1 MRHRVKGK
9 GLSRTAAHRK
19 ATFRALT
26 KALVKEHRIVTTVT
40 KAKELRRF
48 VEPLITR
55 SKEDNNLNRKVV
67 FAALQDKETVK
78 SLFAEVGPA
87 AGERPGGYTRVI
99 KIGHR
104 QGDGA
109 EMAVIELVD
118 FNDVQPEGKET
129 KKKKTRRAG
138 KAATKKAETPSTVEE
153 TTVVSEESPS
163 ADTEATAEKVD
174 ASALA
179 TEATSEA
186 EEITDESG
194 EEKAEEDSDEEQK

>member
-26 KALVKEHRIVTTVT
+26 KALVREHRIVTTVT

-67 FAALQDKETVK
+67 FSALQDKETVK
-78 SLFAEVGPA
+78 SLFTEVGPA
-87 AGERPGGYTRVI
+87 AVDRPGGYTRVI

-118 FNDVQPEGKET
+118 FNNVQPEGKET

-138 KAATKKAETPSTVEE
+138 KSSAKKATASAAVEEVAVDNEAENTVE
-153 TTVVSEESPS
+153 VVENTDEPDS
-163 ADTEATAEKVD
+163 ATEGAEATAETVD
-174 ASALA
+174 MNHDSLG
-179 TEATSEA
+179 ESSEKNTK
-186 EEITDESG
+186 EE
-194 EEKAEEDSDEEQK
+194 

>member
-9 GLSRTAAHRK
+9 GLSRTTAHRK
-19 ATFRALT
+19 ATFRSLT
-26 KALVKEHRIVTTVT
+26 KALVREHRIVTTVT

-67 FAALQDKETVK
+67 FSALQDKETVK
-78 SLFAEVGPA
+78 SLFTEVGPA
-87 AGERPGGYTRVI
+87 VGNRPGGYTRVI

-138 KAATKKAETPSTVEE
+138 KSSTKKATASAAVQGVAVDNEAKNAVEVVENTNEPDSATEGAEATVE
-153 TTVVSEESPS
+153 TVDMNHDSLGESSE
-163 ADTEATAEKVD
+163 K
-174 ASALA
+174 
-179 TEATSEA
+179 
-186 EEITDESG
+186 
-194 EEKAEEDSDEEQK
+194 DSN

>member
-9 GLSRTAAHRK
+9 GLNRTAAHRK

-26 KALVKEHRIVTTVT
+26 KALVREHRIVTTVT

-67 FAALQDKETVK
+67 FSALQDKETVK
-78 SLFAEVGPA
+78 SLFNEVGPA
-87 AGERPGGYTRVI
+87 AVDRPGGYTRVI

-118 FNDVQPEGKET
+118 FNNVQPEGKET

-138 KAATKKAETPSTVEE
+138 KSSNKKATAPAAVEEVAVDNETENTVE
-153 TTVVSEESPS
+153 VVKNTDEPDS
-163 ADTEATAEKVD
+163 ATERAEATAETVD
-174 ASALA
+174 MNHDSPG
-179 TEATSEA
+179 
-186 EEITDESG
+186 ES
-194 EEKAEEDSDEEQK
+194 S

>member
-9 GLSRTAAHRK
+9 NLSRTAAHRR

-55 SKEDNNLNRKVV
+55 AKEDNHNNRKQV

-78 SLFAEVGPA
+78 QLFAEVGPA
-87 AGERPGGYTRVI
+87 AGDRPGGYTRVI

-118 FNDVQPEGKET
+118 FNDIQPDGKET

-138 KAATKKAETPSTVEE
+138 RSTAKKTTDAVEAVEAPAEEVEAVEAVVEDTEDAVEE
-153 TTVVSEESPS
+153 AEDLASESEATDHQDESTEGSEEEE
-163 ADTEATAEKVD
+163 EAK
-174 ASALA
+174 
-179 TEATSEA
+179 
-186 EEITDESG
+186 
-194 EEKAEEDSDEEQK
+194 

>member
-48 VEPLITR
+48 IEPLITR
-55 SKEDNNLNRKVV
+55 SKDDNNLNRKIV

-87 AGERPGGYTRVI
+87 AGDRPGGYTRVI

-118 FNDVQPEGKET
+118 FNDIQPEGKET

-138 KAATKKAETPSTVEE
+138 RSTAKKTTESTVAEDAAVVEE
-153 TTVVSEESPS
+153 VEEVVVNTEE
-163 ADTEATAEKVD
+163 AA
-174 ASALA
+174 
-179 TEATSEA
+179 EA
-186 EEITDESG
+186 EDTIEAIEDSAEDAPEKDSG
-194 EEKAEEDSDEEQK
+194 EEQK

>member
-48 VEPLITR
+48 IEPLITR
-55 SKEDNNLNRKVV
+55 SKDDNNLNRKIV

-87 AGERPGGYTRVI
+87 AGDRPGGYTRVI

-118 FNDVQPEGKET
+118 FNDIQPEGKET

-138 KAATKKAETPSTVEE
+138 RSTAKKTTESTVAEDAAVVEE
-153 TTVVSEESPS
+153 VEEVVVNTEEAADAEDTIEAIEDS
-163 ADTEATAEKVD
+163 AEDAPEKG
-174 ASALA
+174 
-179 TEATSEA
+179 
-186 EEITDESG
+186 SG
-194 EEKAEEDSDEEQK
+194 EEQK

>member
-48 VEPLITR
+48 IEPLITR
-55 SKEDNNLNRKVV
+55 SKDDNNLNRKIV

-87 AGERPGGYTRVI
+87 AGDRPGGYTRVI

-118 FNDVQPEGKET
+118 FNDIQPEGKET

-138 KAATKKAETPSTVEE
+138 RSTAKKTTESTVAEDAAVVEE
-153 TTVVSEESPS
+153 VEEVVVNTEE
-163 ADTEATAEKVD
+163 AA
-174 ASALA
+174 
-179 TEATSEA
+179 EA
-186 EEITDESG
+186 EDTIEAIEDSAEDAPEKGSG
-194 EEKAEEDSDEEQK
+194 EEQK

>member
-67 FAALQDKETVK
+67 FASLQDKETVK
-78 SLFAEVGPA
+78 SLFAEIGPA

-118 FNDVQPEGKET
+118 FNDAQPEGKET

-138 KAATKKAETPSTVEE
+138 KAATKKAEATPNVEE
-153 TTVVSEESPS
+153 ATVVAEESTS
-163 ADTEATAEKVD
+163 DDVE
-174 ASALA
+174 ASAEQVDESAEA
-179 TEATSEA
+179 TEATSEM
-186 EEITDESG
+186 EGSGDESG

>member
-26 KALVKEHRIVTTVT
+26 KALVREHRIVTTVT

-67 FAALQDKETVK
+67 FSALQDKETVK
-78 SLFAEVGPA
+78 SLFTAVGPA
-87 AGERPGGYTRVI
+87 AVDRPGGYTRVI

-118 FNDVQPEGKET
+118 FNNIQPEGKET

-138 KAATKKAETPSTVEE
+138 KSSAKKATASAAVEEVAVDNEAENTVE
-153 TTVVSEESPS
+153 VVENTDEPDS
-163 ADTEATAEKVD
+163 ATERAEATAETVD
-174 ASALA
+174 MNHDSLG
-179 TEATSEA
+179 
-186 EEITDESG
+186 ES
-194 EEKAEEDSDEEQK
+194 S

>member
-55 SKEDNNLNRKVV
+55 SKEDNNLNRKEV
-67 FAALQDKETVK
+67 FSALQDKETVK
-78 SLFAEVGPA
+78 SLFTEVGPA
-87 AGERPGGYTRVI
+87 VGNRPGGYTRVI

-138 KAATKKAETPSTVEE
+138 KSSIKKATAPAAIEEVAVDNEVENVVEPIENASESNSVTESTKNIIETLEMNDD
-153 TTVVSEESPS
+153 S
-163 ADTEATAEKVD
+163 A
-174 ASALA
+174 
-179 TEATSEA
+179 
-186 EEITDESG
+186 G
-194 EEKAEEDSDEEQK
+194 EFSQKDSDEE

>member
-138 KAATKKAETPSTVEE
+138 KTATKKAEAPSTVEE
-153 TTVVSEESPS
+153 ATVVSEESPS
-163 ADTEATAEKVD
+163 ADTEATAEQVD
-174 ASALA
+174 ASAVA

-194 EEKAEEDSDEEQK
+194 EEKTEEDSDEEQK

>member
-138 KAATKKAETPSTVEE
+138 KAATKKAVAPSAVEE
-153 TTVVSEESPS
+153 ATVVSEESTGD
-163 ADTEATAEKVD
+163 DTEATAEQVD
-174 ASALA
+174 VSAVA

>member
-48 VEPLITR
+48 IEPLITR
-55 SKEDNNLNRKVV
+55 SKEDNNLNRKIV

-87 AGERPGGYTRVI
+87 AGDRPGGYTRVI

-118 FNDVQPEGKET
+118 FNDIQPEGKET

-138 KAATKKAETPSTVEE
+138 RSSAKKTTTPAVAEEAAVVEE
-153 TTVVSEESPS
+153 VEEVVESTEEAAEVEDTIEASEDS
-163 ADTEATAEKVD
+163 
-174 ASALA
+174 
-179 TEATSEA
+179 A
-186 EEITDESG
+186 EEAPEQDSG
-194 EEKAEEDSDEEQK
+194 EE

>member
-78 SLFAEVGPA
+78 SLFAEIGPA
-87 AGERPGGYTRVI
+87 ADERPGGYTRVI

-118 FNDVQPEGKET
+118 FNDIQPEGKET

-138 KAATKKAETPSTVEE
+138 KAATKKAVVSSTVEE
-153 TTVVSEESPS
+153 ATAVAEESASDDSKASEEQT
-163 ADTEATAEKVD
+163 DV
-174 ASALA
+174 SALA
-179 TEATSEA
+179 TESTSEV
-186 EEITDESG
+186 DESG
-194 EEKAEEDSDEEQK
+194 EEKTEENSDEEQK

>member
-9 GLSRTAAHRK
+9 NLSRTAAHRK

-26 KALVKEHRIVTTVT
+26 KALIKEHRIVTTVT

-55 SKEDNNLNRKVV
+55 AKEDNNNNRRQI

-78 SLFAEVGPA
+78 QLFAEVGPA
-87 AGERPGGYTRVI
+87 AGDRPGGYTRVI

-118 FNDVQPEGKET
+118 FNEWTYTNSNSIKR
-129 KKKKTRRAG
+129 TRMEYRKNVANRCIEFIG
-138 KAATKKAETPSTVEE
+138 R
-153 TTVVSEESPS
+153 
-163 ADTEATAEKVD
+163 D
-174 ASALA
+174 
-179 TEATSEA
+179 
-186 EEITDESG
+186 I
-194 EEKAEEDSDEEQK
+194 

>member
-138 KAATKKAETPSTVEE
+138 KAATKKAVVSSTVEE
-153 TTVVSEESPS
+153 ATAVAEESASDDSKASEEQT
-163 ADTEATAEKVD
+163 DV
-174 ASALA
+174 SALA
-179 TEATSEA
+179 TESTSEV
-186 EEITDESG
+186 DESG
-194 EEKAEEDSDEEQK
+194 EEKTEENSDEEQK

>member
-1 MRHRVKGK
+1 MKGK

-19 ATFRALT
+19 ATFRSLT
-26 KALVKEHRIVTTVT
+26 KALVREHRIVTTVT

-67 FAALQDKETVK
+67 FSALQDKETVK
-78 SLFAEVGPA
+78 SLFTEVGPA
-87 AGERPGGYTRVI
+87 VGNRPGGYTRVI

-138 KAATKKAETPSTVEE
+138 KSSTKKATASAAVEGVAVDNE
-153 TTVVSEESPS
+153 AKNAVEVVENTNEPDN
-163 ADTEATAEKVD
+163 ATEGAEATAETVD
-174 ASALA
+174 MNHDSLG
-179 TEATSEA
+179 ESSEKDPN
-186 EEITDESG
+186 EE
-194 EEKAEEDSDEEQK
+194 

>member
-48 VEPLITR
+48 IEPLITR
-55 SKEDNNLNRKVV
+55 SKDDNNLNRKIV
-67 FAALQDKETVK
+67 FAALQDKETIK

-87 AGERPGGYTRVI
+87 AGDRPGGYTRVI

-118 FNDVQPEGKET
+118 FNDIQPEGKET

-138 KAATKKAETPSTVEE
+138 RSTAKKTTESTVAEDAAVVEE
-153 TTVVSEESPS
+153 VEEVVVNTEEAADAEDTIEAIEGS
-163 ADTEATAEKVD
+163 AEDAPEKG
-174 ASALA
+174 
-179 TEATSEA
+179 
-186 EEITDESG
+186 SG
-194 EEKAEEDSDEEQK
+194 EEQK

>member
-9 GLSRTAAHRK
+9 GLSRTPAHRK

-55 SKEDNNLNRKVV
+55 SKEDNNLNRKEV
-67 FAALQDKETVK
+67 FSALQDKETVK

-87 AGERPGGYTRVI
+87 AGDRPGGYTRVI

-118 FNDVQPEGKET
+118 FNDVQPEAKET

-138 KAATKKAETPSTVEE
+138 KSSTKKATAPAAIEE
-153 TTVVSEESPS
+153 V
-163 ADTEATAEKVD
+163 AVD
-174 ASALA
+174 N
-179 TEATSEA
+179 EA
-186 EEITDESG
+186 ENVVEPIENASESNSVTESTKDIIETLEMNDDSAG
-194 EEKAEEDSDEEQK
+194 ESSQKDSDEE

>member
-138 KAATKKAETPSTVEE
+138 KAATKKAEAPSTVEE
-153 TTVVSEESPS
+153 STVVSEESTG
-163 ADTEATAEKVD
+163 DD
-174 ASALA
+174 

-194 EEKAEEDSDEEQK
+194 EEKAEEDTDEEQK

>member
-48 VEPLITR
+48 IEPLITR
-55 SKEDNNLNRKVV
+55 SKDDNNLNRKIV

-87 AGERPGGYTRVI
+87 AGDRPGGYTRVI

-118 FNDVQPEGKET
+118 FNDIQPEGKET

-138 KAATKKAETPSTVEE
+138 RSTAKKTTESTVAEDAAVVEE
-153 TTVVSEESPS
+153 VEEVVVNNEEAADAEDTIEAIEDS
-163 ADTEATAEKVD
+163 AEDAPEKG
-174 ASALA
+174 
-179 TEATSEA
+179 
-186 EEITDESG
+186 SG
-194 EEKAEEDSDEEQK
+194 EEQK

>member
-138 KAATKKAETPSTVEE
+138 KAATKKAEADRKS
-153 TTVVSEESPS
+153 VV
-163 ADTEATAEKVD
+163 
-174 ASALA
+174 
-179 TEATSEA
+179 
-186 EEITDESG
+186 
-194 EEKAEEDSDEEQK
+194 

>member
-26 KALVKEHRIVTTVT
+26 KALVREHRIVTTVT

-67 FAALQDKETVK
+67 FSALQDKETVK
-78 SLFAEVGPA
+78 SLFNEVGPA
-87 AGERPGGYTRVI
+87 AVDRPGGYTRVI

-118 FNDVQPEGKET
+118 FNNVQPEGKET

-138 KAATKKAETPSTVEE
+138 KSSNKKATAPAAVEEVAVDNETENTVE
-153 TTVVSEESPS
+153 VVKNTDEPDS
-163 ADTEATAEKVD
+163 ATERAEATAETVD
-174 ASALA
+174 MNHDSPG
-179 TEATSEA
+179 
-186 EEITDESG
+186 ES
-194 EEKAEEDSDEEQK
+194 S

>member
-26 KALVKEHRIVTTVT
+26 KALVKEHRIITTVT

-48 VEPLITR
+48 IEPLITR
-55 SKEDNNLNRKVV
+55 SKDDNNLNRKIV

-87 AGERPGGYTRVI
+87 AGDRPGGYTRVI

-118 FNDVQPEGKET
+118 FNDIQPEGKET

-138 KAATKKAETPSTVEE
+138 RSTAKKTTESTVAEDAAVVEE
-153 TTVVSEESPS
+153 VEEVVVNTEE
-163 ADTEATAEKVD
+163 AA
-174 ASALA
+174 
-179 TEATSEA
+179 EA
-186 EEITDESG
+186 EDTIEAIEDSAEDAPEKGSG
-194 EEKAEEDSDEEQK
+194 EEQK

>member
-138 KAATKKAETPSTVEE
+138 KAATKKAEAPSTVEE
-153 TTVVSEESPS
+153 ATVVSEESPS

-174 ASALA
+174 ASA
-179 TEATSEA
+179 EATSEA

-194 EEKAEEDSDEEQK
+194 EEKTEEDSDEEQK

>member
-9 GLSRTAAHRK
+9 NLSRTAAHRR

-55 SKEDNNLNRKVV
+55 AKEDNHNNRKQV

-78 SLFAEVGPA
+78 QLFAEVGPA
-87 AGERPGGYTRVI
+87 AGDRPGGYTRVI

-118 FNDVQPEGKET
+118 FNDIQPDGKET

-138 KAATKKAETPSTVEE
+138 RSTAKKTTDAVEAVEAPAEEVEAVVEDTEDAVEE
-153 TTVVSEESPS
+153 VEDLASESESTDHQDESTEGSEEEE
-163 ADTEATAEKVD
+163 EAK
-174 ASALA
+174 
-179 TEATSEA
+179 
-186 EEITDESG
+186 
-194 EEKAEEDSDEEQK
+194 

>member
-48 VEPLITR
+48 IEPLITR
-55 SKEDNNLNRKVV
+55 SKDDNNLNRKIV

-87 AGERPGGYTRVI
+87 AGDRPGGYTRVI

-118 FNDVQPEGKET
+118 FNDIQPEGKET

-138 KAATKKAETPSTVEE
+138 RSTAKKTTESTVAEDAAVVEE
-153 TTVVSEESPS
+153 VEEVVVNTEEAADAENTIEAIEDS
-163 ADTEATAEKVD
+163 AEDAPEKG
-174 ASALA
+174 
-179 TEATSEA
+179 
-186 EEITDESG
+186 SG
-194 EEKAEEDSDEEQK
+194 EEQK

>member
-48 VEPLITR
+48 IEPLITR
-55 SKEDNNLNRKVV
+55 SKEDNNLNRKIV

-87 AGERPGGYTRVI
+87 AGDRPGGYTRVI

-118 FNDVQPEGKET
+118 FNDIQPEGKET

-138 KAATKKAETPSTVEE
+138 RSSAKKTTAPAVAEEAAVVEE
-153 TTVVSEESPS
+153 VEEVVESTEE
-163 ADTEATAEKVD
+163 AAEVEDTIEASKDSVE
-174 ASALA
+174 
-179 TEATSEA
+179 EAPEQ
-186 EEITDESG
+186 DSG
-194 EEKAEEDSDEEQK
+194 EEEK

>member
-48 VEPLITR
+48 IEPLITR
-55 SKEDNNLNRKVV
+55 SKEDNNLNRKIV

-87 AGERPGGYTRVI
+87 AGDRPGGYTRVI

-118 FNDVQPEGKET
+118 FNDIQPEGKET

-138 KAATKKAETPSTVEE
+138 RSSAKKTTAPAVAEEEAVVEE
-153 TTVVSEESPS
+153 VEEVVESTEEAAEVEDTIEASEDS
-163 ADTEATAEKVD
+163 
-174 ASALA
+174 
-179 TEATSEA
+179 A
-186 EEITDESG
+186 EEAPEQDSG
-194 EEKAEEDSDEEQK
+194 EEEK

>member
-1 MRHRVKGK
+1 MRHRLKGK

-19 ATFRALT
+19 ATFRSLT
-26 KALVKEHRIVTTVT
+26 KALVREHRIVTTVT

-67 FAALQDKETVK
+67 FSALQDKETVK
-78 SLFAEVGPA
+78 SLFTEVGPA
-87 AGERPGGYTRVI
+87 VGNRPGGYTRVI

-138 KAATKKAETPSTVEE
+138 KSSTKKATASAAVEGVAVDNE
-153 TTVVSEESPS
+153 AKNAVEVVENTNEPDN
-163 ADTEATAEKVD
+163 ATEGAEATAETVD
-174 ASALA
+174 MNHDSLG
-179 TEATSEA
+179 ESSEKDPN
-186 EEITDESG
+186 EE
-194 EEKAEEDSDEEQK
+194 

>member
-48 VEPLITR
+48 IEPLITR
-55 SKEDNNLNRKVV
+55 SKEDNNLNRKIV

-87 AGERPGGYTRVI
+87 AGDRPGGYTRVI

-118 FNDVQPEGKET
+118 FNDIQPEGKET

-138 KAATKKAETPSTVEE
+138 RSSAKKTTAPAVAEEAAVVEE
-153 TTVVSEESPS
+153 VEEVVESTEEAAEVEDTIEASEDS
-163 ADTEATAEKVD
+163 
-174 ASALA
+174 
-179 TEATSEA
+179 A
-186 EEITDESG
+186 EEAPEQDSG
-194 EEKAEEDSDEEQK
+194 EEEK

>member
-19 ATFRALT
+19 ATFRSLT
-26 KALVKEHRIVTTVT
+26 KALVREHRIVTTVT

-55 SKEDNNLNRKVV
+55 SKVDNNLNRKVV
-67 FAALQDKETVK
+67 FSALQDKETVK
-78 SLFAEVGPA
+78 SLFTEVGPA
-87 AGERPGGYTRVI
+87 VGNRPGGYTRVI

-118 FNDVQPEGKET
+118 FNDVQPEGKEA

-138 KAATKKAETPSTVEE
+138 KSSTKKATASAAVQGVAVDNEAKNAVEVVENTNEPDSATEGAEATVE
-153 TTVVSEESPS
+153 TVDMNHHSLGESSEKDPN
-163 ADTEATAEKVD
+163 
-174 ASALA
+174 
-179 TEATSEA
+179 
-186 EEITDESG
+186 
-194 EEKAEEDSDEEQK
+194 

>member
-48 VEPLITR
+48 IEPLITR
-55 SKEDNNLNRKVV
+55 SKDDNNLNRKIV
-67 FAALQDKETVK
+67 FASLQDKETVK

-87 AGERPGGYTRVI
+87 AGDRPGGYTRVI

-118 FNDVQPEGKET
+118 FNDIQPEGKET

-138 KAATKKAETPSTVEE
+138 RSTAKKTTESTDAEDAAVVEE
-153 TTVVSEESPS
+153 VEEVVVNTEEAADAEDTIEAIEDS
-163 ADTEATAEKVD
+163 AEDAPEKG
-174 ASALA
+174 
-179 TEATSEA
+179 
-186 EEITDESG
+186 SG
-194 EEKAEEDSDEEQK
+194 EEQK